1 MEGTNL
7 GNIYYTVDADTSG
20 LLAGSRG
27 VESAT
32 RTMNKSFEQTDRIA
46 TKLTATFSAVTAA
59 LSTNKILAYGE
70 AWVNVNNKL
79 SNSVKEH
86 EKLADVTQ
94 RVFDISQNTRA
105 SISATAD
112 LYQKLESSTREAGK
126 SGAELAQIAET
137 INKALVVSGATAQ
150 GAESVILQLGQALGA
165 GAVQGEEFNAIADN
179 GQRIVKAIAKEM
191 GVATGALKKLAS
203 EGKITS
209 AVVINALTNS
219 AKEIATEFDKMQVTM
234 SQSFTIATNNLTK
247 FIGESAAVNTVM
259 GAVGSAAVTM
269 STNLD
274 EVANVATVLAVVM
287 GSKLAGSFVQS
298 AAAKLSDAK
307 ASQASA
313 VANSEAAAA
322 VLRRAIAEKESTVAL
337 LAKSRADV
345 IATKGTNAHAFALEM
360 QKQRFT
366 AATNA
371 IASYN
376 AAMVASAS
384 ASRAASVAATIA
396 STAMNGLK
404 TAMSFLGGPVGVAL
418 LAAYAIYEFGIKAD
432 ETRDKTKA
440 LDGSIEELTDKY
452 KKLGEAQAK
461 LEQFRVS
468 EQLDSIYPLLSA
480 LEKQKTILEG
490 SISAQEELAKKYKD
504 INPKT
509 YDNLNASIA
518 TQKTSLLEVNSEL
531 ETQYNNLD
539 RIEKKQELINKVVA
553 DGAVSTNK
561 PKTGGALTSD
571 QIKNIEAINSTLAD
585 QRAELTKT
593 ADGYE
598 EYALRKQLAAAGASE
613 VVIQAS
619 LRELKAQQ
627 ELRRE
632 IELMN
637 QVDAD
642 TEAQRKKK
650 QDRRD
655 PLTKEVTNLAANPIE
670 KIQADLQEKYDL
682 IAEYEMLETSNHQV
696 ALDARA
702 AADREYE
709 SKKMAALEQMFVNE
723 SEMNALIVGSLNS
736 LQSASTNVFSGLL
749 SQTMTA
755 KEAVSAFSNAIV
767 NELIGSLVS
776 VGIQYVKNAVIS
788 QSADQAVMASKIS
801 TQAANAALHTAAV
814 SATVTELV
822 ALGAAGA
829 YAATAAIPIVGPAAA
844 PAASAAAAGAIG
856 AVGSAAIAAAPVAG
870 MRLYGGSTAPNSMYQ
885 VTENGRAEMFSDG
898 RDSFLM
904 TGSRGGSVTAN
915 GDLGGNSQP
924 IINITTINNANG
936 TDVSVQQSTKGNVT
950 DVKFIVDT
958 VTSNIASGGKIRS
971 AITQSTT
978 AKNRVV

>member
-112 LYQKLESSTREAGK
+112 LYQKLESSTRDAGK

-165 GAVQGEEFNAIADN
+165 GAIQGEEFNAIADN

-307 ASQASA
+307 ASQANA

-345 IATKGTNAHAFALEM
+345 IATKGTSAHTFALEM

-376 AAMVASAS
+376 AAMVSSAV

-404 TAMSFLGGPVGVAL
+404 TAMAFLGGPVGVAL
-418 LAAYAIYEFGIKAD
+418 LAAYAIYEFGIKAS
-432 ETRDKTKA
+432 ETKDKTKA
-440 LDGSIEELTDKY
+440 LDGSIAELTESY

-480 LEKQKTILEG
+480 LEKQKTTLEG
-490 SISAQEELAKKYKD
+490 SIAAQEELAKKYKD

-531 ETQYNNLD
+531 ETQYSNLD

-553 DGAVSTNK
+553 DGAVSTGK
-561 PKTGGALTSD
+561 PKTGGTLTSD
-571 QIKNIEAINSTLAD
+571 QIKNIEAINSALAD

-613 VVIQAS
+613 AVIQAS
-619 LRELKAQQ
+619 LRELNAQQ

-642 TEAQRKKK
+642 NEAQAKKSRERSVTVTTAVN
-650 QDRRD
+650 DLASS
-655 PLTKEVTNLAANPIE
+655 PLE
-670 KIQADLQEKYDL
+670 KLQADLQAQYDL
-682 IAEYEMLETSNHQV
+682 ISEYEMLETSNHQV
-696 ALDARA
+696 SLDARA
-702 AADREYE
+702 AADAAYLEKVKTLTADQGKSFGDMLEENGASLKSFQASAVGAFTAFATGAQTGEEALRNLAQ
-709 SKKMAALEQMFVNE
+709 SILTQMIGALVQMGIQALIGQATATAGAVASGATIATAMAPAAALT
-723 SEMNALIVGSLNS
+723 SL
-736 LQSASTNVFSGLL
+736 ASFG
-749 SQTMTA
+749 
-755 KEAVSAFSNAIV
+755 
-767 NELIGSLVS
+767 
-776 VGIQYVKNAVIS
+776 
-788 QSADQAVMASKIS
+788 
-801 TQAANAALHTAAV
+801 AN
-814 SATVTELV
+814 
-822 ALGAAGA
+822 
-829 YAATAAIPIVGPAAA
+829 AA
-844 PAASAAAAGAIG
+844 PAAAGIT
-856 AVGSAAIAAAPVAG
+856 STVALSQG
-870 MRLYGGSTAPNSMYQ
+870 LALAGGRLYGGSTAPNSMYQ
-885 VTENGRAEMFSDG
+885 VTENGRAEMFTDG

-904 TGSRGGSVTAN
+904 TGSRGGSVTPN
-915 GDLGGNSQP
+915 GDLGGSGQP

-936 TDVSVQQSTKGNVT
+936 TDVSVQQSTSGNVT

-958 VTSNIASGGKIRS
+958 VAGNILNGGKIRG
-971 AITQSTT
+971 AMTKATT

>member
-1 MEGTNL
+1 MSENL
-7 GNIYYTVDADTSG
+7 GNIYYTVDADTTG

-46 TKLTATFSAVTAA
+46 SKLTATFSAVTAA

-105 SISATAD
+105 SIAATAD

-126 SGAELAQIAET
+126 SGSELAQIAET

-165 GAVQGEEFNAIADN
+165 GAIQGEEFNAIADN

-274 EVANVATVLAVVM
+274 EVANVATALAVVM
-287 GSKLAGSFVQS
+287 GSKLAGSFVES
-298 AAAKLSDAK
+298 AAGKLSDAK
-307 ASQASA
+307 ASQANA
-313 VANSEAAAA
+313 VANSEAAEA
-322 VLRRAIAEKESTVAL
+322 VLRRAVAEKDSTVAL

-345 IATKGTNAHAFALEM
+345 IATKGTSAHAFALDM
-360 QKQRFT
+360 VRQRTIAAANATGFYNT
-366 AATNA
+366 A
-371 IASYN
+371 
-376 AAMVASAS
+376 M
-384 ASRAASVAATIA
+384 AASVAASNAA
-396 STAMNGLK
+396 SVAARVAATAMTALK
-404 TAMSFLGGPVGVAL
+404 GAMAFLGGPLGVAM
-418 LAAYAIYEFGIKAD
+418 LAAFAIYEFGIKAN
-432 ETRDKTKA
+432 ETKDKTKA
-440 LDGSIEELTDKY
+440 LDGSIAELTESY
-452 KKLGEAQAK
+452 KKLGVAQAK

-480 LEKQKTILEG
+480 LEKQKTTLEG
-490 SISAQEELAKKYKD
+490 SIAAQEELAKKYKD
-504 INPKT
+504 ISPKT
-509 YDNLNASIA
+509 YENLNASIA

-531 ETQYNNLD
+531 ETQYSNLD

-561 PKTGGALTSD
+561 PKTGVTLTGD
-571 QIKNIEAINSTLAD
+571 QIKNIEAINSALAD

-598 EYALRKQLAAAGASE
+598 EYSLRKKLAANGASE
-613 VVIQAS
+613 AVIQAS

-627 ELRRE
+627 ELKRE
-632 IELMN
+632 LDIMN

-642 TEAQRKKK
+642 TQTQKLKVQTDYEQTGK
-650 QDRRD
+650 QI
-655 PLTKEVTNLAANPIE
+655 T
-670 KIQADLQEKYDL
+670 ADLETPAQK
-682 IAEYEMLETSNHQV
+682 AERELAERLEVIRLYNNLETIEEAEKTAIGIEAHKAYTKQI
-696 ALDARA
+696 
-702 AADREYE
+702 ADIDKDLADKRKQQNMTTL
-709 SKKMAALEQMFVNE
+709 SSMGDFFGNMAD
-723 SEMNALIVGSLNS
+723 I
-736 LQSASTNVFSGLL
+736 
-749 SQTMTA
+749 A
-755 KEAVSAFSNAIV
+755 KEGGKKSFDTW
-767 NELIGSLVS
+767 
-776 VGIQYVKNAVIS
+776 K
-788 QSADQAVMASKIS
+788 VMASAQAGIS
-801 TQAANAALHTAAV
+801 AALAIINTMASVPFPYNVIASAGVGALAAV
-814 SATVTELV
+814 QV
-822 ALGAAGA
+822 AKINSQQYGG
-829 YAATAAIPIVGPAAA
+829 GK
-844 PAASAAAAGAIG
+844 
-856 AVGSAAIAAAPVAG
+856 
-870 MRLYGGSTAPNSMYQ
+870 LYGGSVQSGTMYPVNENGAPELFQSGNKQYLMPNSRGEVISNKDAASSGSSSGETMVNFTYSPSIQ
-885 VTENGRAEMFSDG
+885 ALDSDG
-898 RDSFLM
+898 VATILAEQQETLWNLVQRAANE
-904 TGSRGGSVTAN
+904 RGRK
-915 GDLGGNSQP
+915 L
-924 IINITTINNANG
+924 
-936 TDVSVQQSTKGNVT
+936 
-950 DVKFIVDT
+950 
-958 VTSNIASGGKIRS
+958 
-971 AITQSTT
+971 
-978 AKNRVV
+978 

>member
-1 MEGTNL
+1 MSENL
-7 GNIYYTVDADTSG
+7 GSVYYTVDADTTG

-32 RTMNKSFEQTDRIA
+32 RTMNKSFEQTDKIA
-46 TKLTATFSAVTAA
+46 SKLTATFSAVTAA

-105 SISATAD
+105 SIASTAD

-126 SGAELAQIAET
+126 SGSELAQIAET

-150 GAESVILQLGQALGA
+150 GAESVILQLGQALSA
-165 GAVQGEEFNAIADN
+165 GAIQSEEFNAIADN

-307 ASQASA
+307 ASQANA

-322 VLRRAIAEKESTVAL
+322 VLRRAVAEKESTVAL

-345 IATKGTNAHAFALEM
+345 IATKGTSAHAFALEM

-376 AAMVASAS
+376 AAMAASAA

-404 TAMSFLGGPVGVAL
+404 TAVAFLGGPVGVVL
-418 LAAYAIYEFGIKAD
+418 LAAYAIYEFGIKAN
-432 ETRDKTKA
+432 ETRDKTKV
-440 LDGSIEELTDKY
+440 LDGSIAELTESY

-480 LEKQKTILEG
+480 LEKQKTTLEG
-490 SISAQEELAKKYKD
+490 SIAAQEELAKKYKD

-531 ETQYNNLD
+531 ETQYSNLD

-561 PKTGGALTSD
+561 PKTVVTLTGD
-571 QIKNIEAINSTLAD
+571 QIKNIESINSALAD

-598 EYALRKQLAAAGASE
+598 EYSLRKQLAANGASE
-613 VVIQAS
+613 AVIQAS
-619 LRELKAQQ
+619 LLELKAQQ
-627 ELRRE
+627 ELRKELE
-632 IELMN
+632 IME
-637 QVDAD
+637 QADAD
-642 TEAQRKKK
+642 TQTQKLKVQTDYEQTSQQITADLETPAQKAERELSERLEVIRLYNGLETQEQAAQTAIGLEAHKAYSKQMAEIDKDIADKK
-650 QDRRD
+650 QQ
-655 PLTKEVTNLAANPIE
+655 TNMQTLGHVGDFFGNMAEIAKAGGKKQFAIYKIAASAQAGISAAMAIMSVLADQTVPFWL
-670 KIQADLQEKYDL
+670 KP
-682 IAEYEMLETSNHQV
+682 
-696 ALDARA
+696 A
-702 AADREYE
+702 AVGT
-709 SKKMAALEQMFVNE
+709 MAALAGVQIAQIN
-723 SEMNALIVGSLNS
+723 
-736 LQSASTNVFSGLL
+736 
-749 SQTMTA
+749 
-755 KEAVSAFSNAIV
+755 
-767 NELIGSLVS
+767 
-776 VGIQYVKNAVIS
+776 S
-788 QSADQAVMASKIS
+788 QSYGGGK
-801 TQAANAALHTAAV
+801 
-814 SATVTELV
+814 
-822 ALGAAGA
+822 
-829 YAATAAIPIVGPAAA
+829 
-844 PAASAAAAGAIG
+844 
-856 AVGSAAIAAAPVAG
+856 
-870 MRLYGGSTAPNSMYQ
+870 LYGGSVQSGTMYPVNENGAPELFQSGNKQYLMPNSRGEVISNKDATGSGGGGSMVTVNVINQ
-885 VTENGRAEMFSDG
+885 SSNTSVTEKRSMSSD
-898 RDSFLM
+898 
-904 TGSRGGSVTAN
+904 RGE
-915 GDLGGNSQP
+915 
-924 IINITTINNANG
+924 IIDIIVSDINAR
-936 TDVSVQQSTKGNVT
+936 
-950 DVKFIVDT
+950 
-958 VTSNIASGGKIRS
+958 GKTHR
-971 AITQSTT
+971 AITNNTT
-978 AKNRVV
+978 AGNKL

>member
-1 MEGTNL
+1 MSENL
-7 GNIYYTVDADTSG
+7 GNVYYTVDADTTG

-32 RTMNKSFEQTDRIA
+32 RTMNKSFEQTDKIA
-46 TKLTATFSAVTAA
+46 SKLTATFSAVTAA

-105 SISATAD
+105 SIASTAD

-126 SGAELAQIAET
+126 SGSELAQIAET

-150 GAESVILQLGQALGA
+150 GAESVILQLGQALSA
-165 GAVQGEEFNAIADN
+165 GAIQGEEFNAIADN

-274 EVANVATVLAVVM
+274 EVANVATALAVVM
-287 GSKLAGSFVQS
+287 GSKLAGSFVESS
-298 AAAKLSDAK
+298 AKKLLDAK
-307 ASQASA
+307 ASQANA

-322 VLRRAIAEKESTVAL
+322 VLRRAVAEKDSTVAL

-345 IATKGTNAHAFALEM
+345 IATKGTSAHAFALEM

-376 AAMVASAS
+376 AAMVASAA

-396 STAMNGLK
+396 SAAMNGLK
-404 TAMSFLGGPVGVAL
+404 TAMAFLGGPVGVAL

-440 LDGSIEELTDKY
+440 LDGSIEELTESY

-480 LEKQKTILEG
+480 LEKQKTTLEG
-490 SISAQEELAKKYKD
+490 SIAAQEELAKKYKD

-531 ETQYNNLD
+531 ETQYSNLD
-539 RIEKKQELINKVVA
+539 RIEKKQALINKVVA

-561 PKTGGALTSD
+561 PKTGGTLTSD
-571 QIKNIEAINSTLAD
+571 QIKNIEAINSALAD

-598 EYALRKQLAAAGASE
+598 EYSLRKQLAAAGASE
-613 VVIQAS
+613 AVIQAS

-627 ELRRE
+627 ELRKELE
-632 IELMN
+632 IMD

-642 TEAQRKKK
+642 TQTQKLKVQTDYEQTGQAITSDLETPAQKAERELAERLEVIRLYNGLETQEQAAQTAIGLEAHKAYSKQMAEIDKDIADKK
-650 QDRRD
+650 QQ
-655 PLTKEVTNLAANPIE
+655 TNMQTLGHVGDFFGNMAEIAKAGGKKQFAIYKIAASAQAGISAAMAIMSVLADQTVPFWL
-670 KIQADLQEKYDL
+670 KP
-682 IAEYEMLETSNHQV
+682 
-696 ALDARA
+696 A
-702 AADREYE
+702 AVGT
-709 SKKMAALEQMFVNE
+709 MAALAGVQIAQIN
-723 SEMNALIVGSLNS
+723 
-736 LQSASTNVFSGLL
+736 
-749 SQTMTA
+749 
-755 KEAVSAFSNAIV
+755 
-767 NELIGSLVS
+767 
-776 VGIQYVKNAVIS
+776 S
-788 QSADQAVMASKIS
+788 QSYGGGK
-801 TQAANAALHTAAV
+801 
-814 SATVTELV
+814 
-822 ALGAAGA
+822 
-829 YAATAAIPIVGPAAA
+829 
-844 PAASAAAAGAIG
+844 
-856 AVGSAAIAAAPVAG
+856 
-870 MRLYGGSTAPNSMYQ
+870 LYGGSVQSGTMYPVNENGAPELFQSGNKQYLMPNSKGEVISNKDATGSGNGGSMVTVNVINQ
-885 VTENGRAEMFSDG
+885 SSNTSVTEKRSMSSERGEIIDIIVSDIN
-898 RDSFLM
+898 
-904 TGSRGGSVTAN
+904 SRGKTH
-915 GDLGGNSQP
+915 
-924 IINITTINNANG
+924 
-936 TDVSVQQSTKGNVT
+936 
-950 DVKFIVDT
+950 
-958 VTSNIASGGKIRS
+958 R
-971 AITQSTT
+971 AITNNTT
-978 AKNRVV
+978 AGNKL